1 LGTIEKTIISLK
13 ARNIVIVLFVVGLL
27 NLLAYLFVIRV
38 DMTDDKHY
46 SLSEAS
52 IELLRKTEASIDIT
66 LFLQGD
72 LNAGFERLQRATKET
87 IEEMSVHSDIHFSIE
102 DLQSSYSKEEAER
115 MGMRPIVIHE
125 REQDGKTAQT
135 TIYPYALIQYKGK
148 KAVVALLKNTRG
160 LSGEENLN
168 ASIEQMEF
176 AFMEAL
182 SLLLQKET
190 PRIAIIEGHGEP
202 DDTHTYDLMTA
213 LSRYFQVDRG
223 QISGIDSIVDAHI
236 LDDYRAILILAPQT
250 PFSDQERFI
259 IDQYLMRGGSI
270 LWAIDGIRLS
280 EEVLQ
285 QEGFTPI
292 IPLDLGLSEMFFR
305 YGIRI
310 NPALVQDIQCLPIPV
325 NVSSDPEQPNLQPMP
340 WTYAPLLLTSQGSPI
355 TRNMGQVMSTFVSPI
370 EAVGGE
376 DGIEKRV
383 LLATSTASCLTATPG
398 KVDLNDMNPNI
409 EQFKYQYIPIAVSL
423 EGIFPSAYA
432 HRMMPDGIASDEKI
446 RKQSTPTRQI
456 VIASGSIVINET
468 QKGQILPMGYDRY
481 SGMQFSNRDMI
492 VNCLLWLTDSEG
504 LINLREKDITLRLLN
519 DKRAHDERLTVQ
531 LISTISPIAILALV
545 GGVVMIIRKRK
556 YQKR

>member
-1 LGTIEKTIISLK
+1 MK

-52 IELLRKTEASIDIT
+52 IELLRKTEASINIT

-87 IEEMSVHSDIHFSIE
+87 IEEMSVHSDIQFSIE

-182 SLLLQKET
+182 SLLLQTET

-202 DDTHTYDLMTA
+202 DETHTYDLMTA

-423 EGIFPSAYA
+423 EGVFPSAYA

>member
-1 LGTIEKTIISLK
+1 MK

-87 IEEMSVHSDIHFSIE
+87 IEEMSVHSDIQFSIE

-182 SLLLQKET
+182 SLLLQTET

-202 DDTHTYDLMTA
+202 DETHTYDLMTA

-270 LWAIDGIRLS
+270 LWAINGIRLS

-423 EGIFPSAYA
+423 EGVFPSAYA

>member
-1 LGTIEKTIISLK
+1 MK

-168 ASIEQMEF
+168 ASIEQIEF

-182 SLLLQKET
+182 SLLLQTET

-202 DDTHTYDLMTA
+202 DETHTYDLMTA

-423 EGIFPSAYA
+423 EGVFPSAYA

-481 SGMQFSNRDMI
+481 SGMQFSNRDLL
-492 VNCLLWLTDSEG
+492 VNSLLWLTDVEG
-504 LINLREKDITLRLLN
+504 LIGLRNKEITLRLLN
-519 DKRAHDERLTVQ
+519 DQRAHQKRTQVQ

-545 GGVVMIIRKRK
+545 GGVVIIIRKRK

>member
-1 LGTIEKTIISLK
+1 MK

-182 SLLLQKET
+182 SLLLQTET

-202 DDTHTYDLMTA
+202 DETHTYDLMTA

-223 QISGIDSIVDAHI
+223 QISGIDSIVDVHI

-423 EGIFPSAYA
+423 EGVFPSAYA

-481 SGMQFSNRDMI
+481 SGMQFSNRDLL
-492 VNCLLWLTDSEG
+492 VNSLLWLTDVEG
-504 LINLREKDITLRLLN
+504 LIGLRNKEITLRLLN
-519 DKRAHDERLTVQ
+519 DQRAHQKRTQVQ

-545 GGVVMIIRKRK
+545 GGVVIIIRKRK

>member
-1 LGTIEKTIISLK
+1 MGTIEKTIISLK

-182 SLLLQKET
+182 SLLLQTET

-202 DDTHTYDLMTA
+202 DETHTYDLMTA

-223 QISGIDSIVDAHI
+223 QISGIDSIVDVHI

-423 EGIFPSAYA
+423 EGVFPSAYA

-456 VIASGSIVINET
+456 VIASGSIAINET

-481 SGMQFSNRDMI
+481 SGMQFSNRDLL
-492 VNCLLWLTDSEG
+492 VNSLLWLTDVEG
-504 LINLREKDITLRLLN
+504 LIGLRNKEITLRLLN
-519 DKRAHDERLTVQ
+519 DQRAHQKRTQVQ

-545 GGVVMIIRKRK
+545 GGVVIIIRKRK

>member
-1 LGTIEKTIISLK
+1 MGTIEKTIISLK

-168 ASIEQMEF
+168 ASIEQIEF

-182 SLLLQKET
+182 SLLLQTET

-202 DDTHTYDLMTA
+202 DETHTYDLMTA

-223 QISGIDSIVDAHI
+223 QISGIDSIVDVHI

-423 EGIFPSAYA
+423 EGVFPSAYA

-481 SGMQFSNRDMI
+481 SGMQFSNRDLL
-492 VNCLLWLTDSEG
+492 VNSLLWLTDVEG
-504 LINLREKDITLRLLN
+504 LIGLRNKEITLRLLN
-519 DKRAHDERLTVQ
+519 DQRAHQKRTQVQ

-545 GGVVMIIRKRK
+545 GGVVIIIRKRK

>member
-1 LGTIEKTIISLK
+1 MK

-135 TIYPYALIQYKGK
+135 TIYPYALIQYNGK

-168 ASIEQMEF
+168 ASIEQIEF

-182 SLLLQKET
+182 SLLLQTET

-202 DDTHTYDLMTA
+202 DETHTYDLMTA

-223 QISGIDSIVDAHI
+223 QISGIDSIVDVHI

-423 EGIFPSAYA
+423 EGVFPSAYA

>member
-1 LGTIEKTIISLK
+1 MK
-13 ARNIVIVLFVVGLL
+13 ARNIIITLSVVVLL
-27 NLLAYLFVIRV
+27 NLLAYQFIFRW

-52 IELLRKTEASIDIT
+52 IALLSKTVAPIDIT

-87 IEEMSVHSDIHFSIE
+87 IEEMSVYSDIHFSIE
-102 DLQSSYSKEEAER
+102 DLQSSYNKEEAER

-125 REQDGKTAQT
+125 RAQDGKTAQT
-135 TIYPYALIQYKGK
+135 TIYPYAIMQCNGK
-148 KAVVALLKNTRG
+148 KAVVSLLKNTRG

-168 ASIEQMEF
+168 ASIEQIEF
-176 AFMEAL
+176 AMMEAL
-182 SLLLQKET
+182 SLLQQTET

-202 DDTHTYDLMTA
+202 DETHTYDLMTA

-223 QISGIDSIVDAHI
+223 QINGIDSMVDVHI
-236 LDDYRAILILAPQT
+236 LDDYKAILILAPQT

-355 TRNMGQVMSTFVSPI
+355 TRNMGQIMSTFVSPI
-370 EAVGGE
+370 DAVGE
-376 DGIEKRV
+376 DDGIDKRV
-383 LLATSTASCLTATPG
+383 LLATSTASRFTATPG
-398 KVDLNDMNPNI
+398 KVDLNDMNPDI

-423 EGIFPSAYA
+423 EGAFPSVYA
-432 HRMMPDGIASDEKI
+432 HRMMPEGIASDEAI

-492 VNCLLWLTDSEG
+492 VNCLLWLTDAEG
-504 LINLREKDITLRLLN
+504 LISLRNKEVTLRLLN
-519 DKRAHDERLTVQ
+519 DKRAHDERLKVQ
-531 LISTISPIAILALV
+531 LISSITPVAILALV

-556 YQKR
+556 YQKK

>member
-1 LGTIEKTIISLK
+1 MK

-52 IELLRKTEASIDIT
+52 IELLCKTEASIDIT

-135 TIYPYALIQYKGK
+135 TIYPYALIQYKSK
-148 KAVVALLKNTRG
+148 KAVVSLLKNTRG

-182 SLLLQKET
+182 SLLLQTET

-202 DDTHTYDLMTA
+202 DETHTYDLMTA

-398 KVDLNDMNPNI
+398 KVDLNDMNPDI

-423 EGIFPSAYA
+423 EGVFPSAYA

-545 GGVVMIIRKRK
+545 GVVVMIIRKRK

>member
-1 LGTIEKTIISLK
+1 MK

-87 IEEMSVHSDIHFSIE
+87 IEEMSVHSDIQFSIE
-102 DLQSSYSKEEAER
+102 DVQSSYSKEEAER

-182 SLLLQKET
+182 SLLLQTET

-270 LWAIDGIRLS
+270 LWAINGIRLS

-423 EGIFPSAYA
+423 EGVFPSAYA

-468 QKGQILPMGYDRY
+468 QKGQVLPMGYDRY

>member
-1 LGTIEKTIISLK
+1 MK

-148 KAVVALLKNTRG
+148 KAVVSLLKNTRG

-182 SLLLQKET
+182 SLLLQTET

-202 DDTHTYDLMTA
+202 DETHTYDLMTA

-423 EGIFPSAYA
+423 EGVFPSAYA

-492 VNCLLWLTDSEG
+492 VNCLLWLTASEG

-545 GGVVMIIRKRK
+545 GVVVMIIRKRK

>member
-1 LGTIEKTIISLK
+1 MK
-13 ARNIVIVLFVVGLL
+13 ARNIIITLSVVVLL
-27 NLLAYLFVIRV
+27 NLLAYQFIFRW

-52 IELLRKTEASIDIT
+52 IALLSKTVAPIDIT

-87 IEEMSVHSDIHFSIE
+87 IEEMSVYSDIHFSIE
-102 DLQSSYSKEEAER
+102 DLQSSYNKEEAER

-125 REQDGKTAQT
+125 RAQDGKTAQT
-135 TIYPYALIQYKGK
+135 TIYPYAIMQCNGK
-148 KAVVALLKNTRG
+148 KAVVSLLKNTRG

-168 ASIEQMEF
+168 ASIEQIEF
-176 AFMEAL
+176 AMMEAL
-182 SLLLQKET
+182 SLLQQTET

-202 DDTHTYDLMTA
+202 DETHTYDLMTA

-223 QISGIDSIVDAHI
+223 QINGIDSMVDVHI
-236 LDDYRAILILAPQT
+236 LDDYKAILILAPQT

-325 NVSSDPEQPNLQPMP
+325 NVSSDPKQPNLQPMP

-355 TRNMGQVMSTFVSPI
+355 TRNMGQIMSTFVSPI
-370 EAVGGE
+370 DAVGE
-376 DGIEKRV
+376 DDGIDKRV
-383 LLATSTASCLTATPG
+383 LLATSTASRFTATPG
-398 KVDLNDMNPNI
+398 KVDLNDMNPDI

-423 EGIFPSAYA
+423 EGAFPSVYA
-432 HRMMPDGIASDEKI
+432 HRMMPEGIASDEAI

-492 VNCLLWLTDSEG
+492 VNCLLWLTDAEG
-504 LINLREKDITLRLLN
+504 LISLRNKEVTLRLLN
-519 DKRAHDERLTVQ
+519 DKRAHDERLKVQ
-531 LISTISPIAILALV
+531 LISSITPVAILALV

-556 YQKR
+556 YQKK

>member
-1 LGTIEKTIISLK
+1 MK

-87 IEEMSVHSDIHFSIE
+87 IEEMSVHSDIHFSTE

-182 SLLLQKET
+182 SLLLQTET

-202 DDTHTYDLMTA
+202 DETHTYDLMTA

-398 KVDLNDMNPNI
+398 KVDLNDMNPDI

-423 EGIFPSAYA
+423 EGVFPSAYA

>member
-1 LGTIEKTIISLK
+1 MK

-102 DLQSSYSKEEAER
+102 DLQSSYSKEETER

-148 KAVVALLKNTRG
+148 KAVVSLLKNTRG

-182 SLLLQKET
+182 SLLLQTET

-202 DDTHTYDLMTA
+202 DETHTYDLMTA

-423 EGIFPSAYA
+423 EGVFPSAYA